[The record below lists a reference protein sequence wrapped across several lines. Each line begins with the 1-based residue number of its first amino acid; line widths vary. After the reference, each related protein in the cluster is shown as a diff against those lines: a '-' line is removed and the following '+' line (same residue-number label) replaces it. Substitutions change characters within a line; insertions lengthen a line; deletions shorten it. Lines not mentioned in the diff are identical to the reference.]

1 MTMNTTAPHP
11 RPSKGTTMR
20 NRPLVQLAATVVGAT
35 FVLVALLGF
44 VPGITTN
51 YNELSFAGNESE
63 AKLLGLFQVSVL
75 HNIVHG
81 LFGLIGLALARSVAG
96 ARAFLIGGGVVYLVL
111 TVYGSV
117 IDLDSNVNFVPVNV
131 ADNVLHLVLG
141 VAMIGLG
148 VVLGKQAARS
158 TTAAR

>member
-1 MTMNTTAPHP
+1 
-11 RPSKGTTMR
+11 MR
-20 NRPLVQLAATVVGAT
+20 NRPLVQLAATAVGAT
-35 FVLVALLGF
+35 FLLVAVLGF

-51 YNELSFAGNESE
+51 YSELSFAGHESE

-75 HNIVHG
+75 HNLVHG
-81 LFGLIGLALARSVAG
+81 LFGVIGLVLAKSVAG
-96 ARAFLIGGGVVYLVL
+96 SRSFLIGGGIVYLVL

-117 IDLDSNVNFVPVNV
+117 IDLDSDINFVPVNV

-148 VVLGKQAARS
+148 VVLGKQAAH
-158 TTAAR
+158 TTDTRATTNAR

>member
-1 MTMNTTAPHP
+1 
-11 RPSKGTTMR
+11 MR
-20 NRPLVQLAATVVGAT
+20 NRPLVQLAGTAVAAT
-35 FVLVALLGF
+35 FLLVAVLGF

-51 YNELSFAGNESE
+51 YSELSFAGHESA

-81 LFGLIGLALARSVAG
+81 LFGVIGLVLARSVAG
-96 ARAFLIGGGVVYLVL
+96 ARGFLIGGGLIYLVL

-131 ADNVLHLVLG
+131 ADNFLHLGLG
-141 VAMIGLG
+141 MAMLGLG
-148 VVLGKQAARS
+148 VVLGKQAAHDAI
-158 TTAAR
+158 AAR

>member
-1 MTMNTTAPHP
+1 
-11 RPSKGTTMR
+11 MR
-20 NRPLVQLAATVVGAT
+20 NRPLVQLAAAAVGAT

-51 YNELSFAGNESE
+51 YSDLSFAGHESE

-81 LFGLIGLALARSVAG
+81 LFGLIGLALAKSVAG
-96 ARAFLIGGGVVYLVL
+96 ARSFLIGGGIVYLVL

-117 IDLDSNVNFVPVNV
+117 IDLDSDINFVPVNV
-131 ADNVLHLVLG
+131 ADNLLHLVLG

-148 VVLGKQAARS
+148 VVLGKQAAHTAKPPS
-158 TTAAR
+158 TANSG

>member
-1 MTMNTTAPHP
+1 
-11 RPSKGTTMR
+11 MR
-20 NRPLVQLAATVVGAT
+20 NRPLIQLAATAVAAT
-35 FVLVALLGF
+35 FVLVAVLGF

-51 YNELSFAGNESE
+51 YSELSFAGHESE

-96 ARAFLIGGGVVYLVL
+96 ARNYLVGGGIVYLVL

-131 ADNVLHLVLG
+131 ADNFLHLGLG

-148 VVLGKQAARS
+148 VVLGKQADRTPAGTR
-158 TTAAR
+158 

>member
-1 MTMNTTAPHP
+1 
-11 RPSKGTTMR
+11 MR
-20 NRPLVQLAATVVGAT
+20 NRPLVQLAATAVAAT
-35 FVLVALLGF
+35 FLLVAVLGF

-51 YNELSFAGNESE
+51 YSELSFAGHDSE

-81 LFGLIGLALARSVAG
+81 LFGVIGLVLAKSVAG
-96 ARAFLIGGGVVYLVL
+96 ARSFLIGGGVVYLVL

-117 IDLDSNVNFVPVNV
+117 IDLDSAVNFVPVNV
-131 ADNVLHLVLG
+131 ADNLLHLVLG

-148 VVLGKQAARS
+148 VVLGKQATRTPA
-158 TTAAR
+158 AAR

>member
-1 MTMNTTAPHP
+1 
-11 RPSKGTTMR
+11 MR
-20 NRPLVQLAATVVGAT
+20 NRPLVQLAATAVAAT
-35 FVLVALLGF
+35 FLLVAVLGF
-44 VPGITTN
+44 VPGITTS
-51 YNELSFAGNESE
+51 YSELSFAGHESE

-96 ARAFLIGGGVVYLVL
+96 ARSFLIGGGVVYLVL
-111 TVYGSV
+111 TVYGSL

-131 ADNVLHLVLG
+131 ADNLLHLVLG

-148 VVLGKQAARS
+148 VVLGKQAAR
-158 TTAAR
+158 TPAAAR